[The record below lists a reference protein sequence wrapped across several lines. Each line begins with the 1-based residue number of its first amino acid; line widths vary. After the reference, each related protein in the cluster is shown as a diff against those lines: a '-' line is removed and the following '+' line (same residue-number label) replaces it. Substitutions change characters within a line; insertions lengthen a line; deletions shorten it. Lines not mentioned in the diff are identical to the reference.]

1 MRDKTVADAMT
12 PLESVFMLDIQSVI
26 DRKTINE
33 VHKSNI
39 HNVQLHMF
47 HFRKLHV
54 PPACILLLVATSMSL
69 CEGHCPSVD
78 KST

>member
-39 HNVQLHMF
+39 HNVQL
-47 HFRKLHV
+47 
-54 PPACILLLVATSMSL
+54 PTCSI
-69 CEGHCPSVD
+69 SV
-78 KST
+78 SYTYHQLAYYCW

>member
-47 HFRKLHV
+47 QNLTF
-54 PPACILLLVATSMSL
+54 P
-69 CEGHCPSVD
+69 
-78 KST
+78 